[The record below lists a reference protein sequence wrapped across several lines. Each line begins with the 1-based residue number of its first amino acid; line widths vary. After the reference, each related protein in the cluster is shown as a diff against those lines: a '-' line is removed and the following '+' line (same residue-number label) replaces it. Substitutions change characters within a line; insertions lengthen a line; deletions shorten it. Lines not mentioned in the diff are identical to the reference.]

1 MGWDIVMHS
10 WTATPQVIMG
20 AAAAGTD
27 AAAGAGRRRGS
38 PELGM
43 QPGAKGAG
51 SMAGAALLP
60 GAAA

>member
-1 MGWDIVMHS
+1 MGSDVVMHS
-10 WTATPQVIMG
+10 RTVTPQAII
-20 AAAAGTD
+20 D
-27 AAAGAGRRRGS
+27 AAGAGAAAGSGRCRGI